1 MENANEFVQYY
12 TFNEWLSVVL
22 FVPLL
27 QHHPDIYVEISGD
40 EGFNV
45 HFPGMRT
52 TTNPVS
58 LQEVCPVMETEKQ
71 LPPPPLLL
79 LYLPPTDTSCPICL
93 NDDKQDD
100 AEFCNL
106 ACGHTFHTECVGT
119 WLAHRPQCP
128 CCRAFVK
135 PEFP

>member
-27 QHHPDIYVEISGD
+27 EHHPDIYVQISGD
-40 EGFNV
+40 EGFTV

-52 TTNPVS
+52 TTNAVS
-58 LQEVCPVMETEKQ
+58 FQEVCPLMKQ
-71 LPPPPLLL
+71 APTPLFF
-79 LYLPPTDTSCPICL
+79 PATDTSCPICL
-93 NDDKQDD
+93 DDEKDGV
-100 AEFCNL
+100 AFCNL
-106 ACGHTFHTECVGT
+106 ACGHTFHTECVKT
-119 WLAHRPQCP
+119 WLARHLQCP